1 MGLFLSHDPSPLV
14 CLFAFSVLLC
24 LLFRFVFSCFVFSCF
39 VFLRFRFVSA
49 FCVCG
54 LCLRFVFAVCGFA
67 GGGRAALGGR
77 MHGMRTMV
85 GRLGMDVRDAGV
97 RGLSAVDRRRLL
109 EGRTDGLSPAGCRL
123 AATLASAEAAWFH
136 GLTVIRFTPMCGVVR
151 YRVYEGEL
159 SAGDA
164 LLEPGARRVGEVRS
178 VYVLD
183 GRPWVETVGQSH
195 HRSAQAALRVMLREL
210 TGWDARIS

>member
-1 MGLFLSHDPSPLV
+1 MEPLFQYRCILLSMGLFLSHGPSPLV

-24 LLFRFVFSCFVFSCF
+24 LLFRFVFSCFVF
-39 VFLRFRFVSA
+39 LRFQFA
-49 FCVCG
+49 FA
-54 LCLRFVFAVCGFA
+54 FVFAVCGFA

-136 GLTVIRFTPMCGVVR
+136 GLTVIRFTPMCGQVR

-164 LLEPGARRVGEVRS
+164 LLGPGARRVGEVRS

>member
-1 MGLFLSHDPSPLV
+1 M
-14 CLFAFSVLLC
+14 
-24 LLFRFVFSCFVFSCF
+24 
-39 VFLRFRFVSA
+39 
-49 FCVCG
+49 
-54 LCLRFVFAVCGFA
+54 
-67 GGGRAALGGR
+67 GGR